1 MRSQYSMA
9 KLSASRQFIMG
20 DVLHRDLMSS
30 DASLMG
36 VPCPDHVTTAA
47 EFMGA
52 LRNLRAWANLTYRE
66 LESRATQAGDRL
78 PRGTIASA
86 MSRGVMPREQTI
98 AAFVRACGGDRSAVE
113 VWLAARKR
121 IAAADQAVGDLASAV
136 ESWISSHLP
145 GSKSRKVRKERSSRK
160 RGTVQPDLATV
171 VEAWLLT
178 RGRFRPD
185 RRLGTVYGSRA
196 IGWNR
201 DTVAFYAIVPN
212 AAAAQEVLD
221 VDALLE
227 DTTYNLGRVAQAA
240 AETTSSRWVGIH
252 RRSGRSRGRFS
263 RRAREE
269 EVAAV

>member
-1 MRSQYSMA
+1 VKSQYLIA
-9 KLSASRQFIMG
+9 QLSASRQFIMG

-30 DASLMG
+30 DASLIG

-98 AAFVRACGGDRSAVE
+98 AAFVRACGGDRSAVD
-113 VWLAARKR
+113 VWLAARRR

-136 ESWISSHLP
+136 ESWISAHLP
-145 GSKSRKVRKERSSRK
+145 GTNSRKVRKDRSSRR
-160 RGTVQPDLATV
+160 RGSVQPDLSTV

-201 DTVAFYAIVPN
+201 DTVAFYTIVP
-212 AAAAQEVLD
+212 AAPAVPEALD
-221 VDALLE
+221 VDSLLE

-240 AETTSSRWVGIH
+240 AETTSSRWVGLH
-252 RRSGRSRGRFS
+252 RRSSRSKVRFS
-263 RRAREE
+263 RRPREE

>member
-1 MRSQYSMA
+1 MA
-9 KLSASRQFIMG
+9 KLSASRQFTRG
-20 DVLHRDLMSS
+20 DVIHGDLMSS
-30 DASLMG
+30 DASLIG

-52 LRNLRAWANLTYRE
+52 LRNLRAWADLTYRE

-113 VWLAARKR
+113 VWIAARKR
-121 IAAADQAVGDLASAV
+121 IAAADQAVVDLASTV

-145 GSKSRKVRKERSSRK
+145 SRSRKIRQDRTSRK
-160 RGTVQPDLATV
+160 RGIVQPDLATV

-196 IGWNR
+196 VGWNR
-201 DTVAFYAIVPN
+201 DTVAFYTIGPN
-212 AAAAQEVLD
+212 AAAPQDVLN

-240 AETTSSRWVGIH
+240 AETTSSRWVGLH
-252 RRSGRSRGRFS
+252 RRSGRGRARLS
-263 RRAREE
+263 RRTRRDQ
-269 EVAAV
+269 VVVV

>member
-1 MRSQYSMA
+1 MKSQYSMA

-20 DVLHRDLMSS
+20 DVIHRDLMSS
-30 DASLMG
+30 DASLIG

-113 VWLAARKR
+113 VWIAARKR

-136 ESWISSHLP
+136 ESWITAHIP
-145 GSKSRKVRKERSSRK
+145 GTKSRKVRKDRTSRK
-160 RGTVQPDLATV
+160 RGTVQPDLSTV

-185 RRLGTVYGSRA
+185 RRVGGSSGTRVV
-196 IGWNR
+196 GWNR

-240 AETTSSRWVGIH
+240 AETTSNRWVGLH
-252 RRSGRSRGRFS
+252 RRSGRGRVFS
-263 RRAREE
+263 RRPRQEE
-269 EVAAV
+269 AAVV

>member
-1 MRSQYSMA
+1 MKSQYSMA
-9 KLSASRQFIMG
+9 VLSPSRQFTWG
-20 DVLHRDLMSS
+20 DVIHGEVMSS
-30 DASLMG
+30 DASLIG

-52 LRNLRAWANLTYRE
+52 LRNLRAWADLSYRE

-113 VWLAARKR
+113 VWIAARQR
-121 IAAADQAVGDLASAV
+121 IAAADQAVGDLAAAV

-145 GSKSRKVRKERSSRK
+145 SRSRKARRDRTGRK
-160 RGTVQPDLATV
+160 RGNAQSDLATV

-196 IGWNR
+196 VGWNR
-201 DTVAFYAIVPN
+201 DTVASYTIVPDAP
-212 AAAAQEVLD
+212 AAHEAVN

-240 AETTSSRWVGIH
+240 AETTSSRWVGLH
-252 RRSGRSRGRFS
+252 RRPGRSKARFS
-263 RRAREE
+263 RRSRRD
-269 EVAAV
+269 EVAVV

>member
-1 MRSQYSMA
+1 MKSQYSMA

-20 DVLHRDLMSS
+20 DVIHRDLMSS
-30 DASLMG
+30 DASLIG

-98 AAFVRACGGDRSAVE
+98 AAFVRACGGDRTAVE
-113 VWLAARKR
+113 VWIAARKR

-136 ESWISSHLP
+136 ESWITSHIP
-145 GSKSRKVRKERSSRK
+145 GTKSRKVRKDRTSRK
-160 RGTVQPDLATV
+160 RGTVQPDLSTV

-185 RRLGTVYGSRA
+185 RRVGSTRA
-196 IGWNR
+196 VGWNR

-227 DTTYNLGRVAQAA
+227 DTTYNLGRVAAAA
-240 AETTSSRWVGIH
+240 AETMAW
-252 RRSGRSRGRFS
+252 
-263 RRAREE
+263 
-269 EVAAV
+269 

>member
-1 MRSQYSMA
+1 
-9 KLSASRQFIMG
+9 
-20 DVLHRDLMSS
+20 MSS
-30 DASLMG
+30 DASLIG
-36 VPCPDHVTTAA
+36 LPYPDHVSSAA

-98 AAFVRACGGDRSAVE
+98 AAFVRACGGDRTAVD
-113 VWLAARKR
+113 VWLAARRR
-121 IAAADQAVGDLASAV
+121 IAAADQKVGDLAASV

-145 GSKSRKVRKERSSRK
+145 GSRSRKVRKERTSRK
-160 RGTVQPDLATV
+160 RGTAQPDLSTM

-185 RRLGTVYGSRA
+185 RSVGTVYGGSRA
-196 IGWNR
+196 VGWNR
-201 DTVAFYAIVPN
+201 DTVAFYVIDAPPPVI
-212 AAAAQEVLD
+212 EHLD
-221 VDALLE
+221 VDSLLE
-227 DTTYNLGRVAQAA
+227 DTSYNLGRVAQAA
-240 AETTSSRWVGIH
+240 AESTSNRWVGLH
-252 RRSGRSRGRFS
+252 RRSGRGRS
-263 RRAREE
+263 GRRTRAP

>member
-1 MRSQYSMA
+1 
-9 KLSASRQFIMG
+9 
-20 DVLHRDLMSS
+20 MSS
-30 DASLMG
+30 DASLIG
-36 VPCPDHVTTAA
+36 VPCPDHVTTPA

-66 LESRATQAGDRL
+66 LESRATAAGDRL

-113 VWLAARKR
+113 VWLTTRRR

-136 ESWISSHLP
+136 ESWISAHLP
-145 GSKSRKVRKERSSRK
+145 KSRKVRKERTSRR

-185 RRLGTVYGSRA
+185 RRVGTVYGGRA
-196 IGWNR
+196 VGWNR
-201 DTVAFYAIVPN
+201 DTVAFYAIVPPG
-212 AAAAQEVLD
+212 APLED
-221 VDALLE
+221 VDRLLA
-227 DTTYNLGRVAQAA
+227 DTTYSLGRVAQAA
-240 AETTSSRWVGIH
+240 AETTSSRWVGLH
-252 RRSGRSRGRFS
+252 RRPSGRVRLG
-263 RRAREE
+263 RRARRD
-269 EVAAV
+269 EVAVV

>member
-1 MRSQYSMA
+1 
-9 KLSASRQFIMG
+9 
-20 DVLHRDLMSS
+20 MSS
-30 DASLMG
+30 DASLIG
-36 VPCPDHVTTAA
+36 VPCPDHVTTPA

-98 AAFVRACGGDRSAVE
+98 AAFVRACGGDRSAVD
-113 VWLAARKR
+113 VWVATRKR

-136 ESWISSHLP
+136 ESWISSHIP
-145 GSKSRKVRKERSSRK
+145 GTKSRKVRKERASRK

-185 RRLGTVYGSRA
+185 RRLGAVYGSRA
-196 IGWNR
+196 VGWNR
-201 DTVAFYAIVPN
+201 DTVAFFAIVQD

-221 VDALLE
+221 VDSLLE
-227 DTTYNLGRVAQAA
+227 DTTFNLGRVAQAA
-240 AETTSSRWVGIH
+240 AESNSSRWVGIH
-252 RRSGRSRGRFS
+252 RRSGRGRVFS
-263 RRAREE
+263 RRPRHEE
-269 EVAAV
+269 IAV